1 MIKKVLI
8 AGLFLGGGIYAIRK
22 LLPKFQ
28 KQEYK
33 ADIQDYEVK
42 RFYSNP
48 TGRGGNINESLTRNS
63 LPFNTLR
70 EAGQGNNW
78 DIDPSDR
85 EEGGRI
91 KGLVAGVAAADR
103 IGPLR
108 GGKKSG
114 NHTIS
119 KAQR

>member
-8 AGLFLGGGIYAIRK
+8 AGLFIGGGVYAIRK

-48 TGRGGNINESLTRNS
+48 TGGGGSISDINVRNNQ
-63 LPFNTLR
+63 PFAILMK
-70 EAGQGNNW
+70 AGQGNDQSW
-78 DIDPSDR
+78 GFDPYNR
-85 EEGGRI
+85 EEQGGFI
-91 KGLVAGVAAADR
+91 KGANTMVL
-103 IGPLR
+103 
-108 GGKKSG
+108 
-114 NHTIS
+114 
-119 KAQR
+119 

>member
-1 MIKKVLI
+1 MIKKIVI
-8 AGLFLGGGIYAIRK
+8 ASLFLGGGIYAIRK

-63 LPFNTLR
+63 LPFKTLQK
-70 EAGQGNNW
+70 AGQGNNW
-78 DIDPSDR
+78 DIDPYDR

-91 KGLVAGVAAADR
+91 KRGINQLV
-103 IGPLR
+103 L
-108 GGKKSG
+108 
-114 NHTIS
+114 
-119 KAQR
+119 

>member
-1 MIKKVLI
+1 MIKKVVI

-48 TGRGGNINESLTRNS
+48 TGGGKRQSYEEDYSRNNQ
-63 LPFNTLR
+63 PFAVLMK
-70 EAGQGNNW
+70 AGQGNDSSW
-78 DIDPSDR
+78 DFDPYNR
-85 EEGGRI
+85 EEQGGFI
-91 KGLVAGVAAADR
+91 KGANTMVL
-103 IGPLR
+103 
-108 GGKKSG
+108 
-114 NHTIS
+114 
-119 KAQR
+119 

>member
-1 MIKKVLI
+1 MIKKIVI
-8 AGLFLGGGIYAIRK
+8 ASLFLGGGIYAIRK

-48 TGRGGNINESLTRNS
+48 TGGGGNRNESLTRNS

-78 DIDPSDR
+78 DIDPYDR

-91 KGLVAGVAAADR
+91 KRGINQLV
-103 IGPLR
+103 L
-108 GGKKSG
+108 
-114 NHTIS
+114 
-119 KAQR
+119 

>member
-1 MIKKVLI
+1 MIKKIVI
-8 AGLFLGGGIYAIRK
+8 ASLFLGGGIYAIRK

-63 LPFNTLR
+63 LPFKTLQK
-70 EAGQGNNW
+70 AGQGNNSSW
-78 DIDPSDR
+78 DIDPYDR

-91 KGLVAGVAAADR
+91 KRGINQLV
-103 IGPLR
+103 L
-108 GGKKSG
+108 
-114 NHTIS
+114 
-119 KAQR
+119 

>member
-22 LLPKFQ
+22 LLPQFQ

-48 TGRGGNINESLTRNS
+48 TGGGGSVTERNVRNNQPFAVLMKAGGGNDQSWGYDPYNLESRYGNPKDGINNRVL
-63 LPFNTLR
+63 
-70 EAGQGNNW
+70 
-78 DIDPSDR
+78 
-85 EEGGRI
+85 
-91 KGLVAGVAAADR
+91 
-103 IGPLR
+103 
-108 GGKKSG
+108 
-114 NHTIS
+114 
-119 KAQR
+119 